1 MSSLARSFCRTLTVI
16 GVWGLTLG
24 LTGCGGGGSSA
35 SEESSTSET
44 TTLSASAALG
54 KKIFFDATLSASG
67 QQSCSSCHDPAFGH
81 AAPNA
86 LAAQPGGVKMELQ
99 GGRNSPSIRYL
110 SFNTRFAFA
119 ADGTPTGGF
128 FWDGRANSLQAQAGG
143 PFLNPVEMANTSK
156 AEVVAR
162 LAATSY
168 AAEFRNVFGA
178 NVFNDVD
185 TAYARLT
192 LALARYQQEDSAFH
206 PFDSKYDAV
215 LRGQATLTA
224 QETRGLA
231 LFNNPRKGNCVA
243 CHPSTKAADGS
254 FPLFTDFTYD
264 ALGVPRNTELT
275 VNADASYYDLGLCG
289 RNLGDL
295 TARTDL
301 CGAFKVPSLRN
312 VALRQA
318 YFHNGVFKTLKEALT
333 FYVQR
338 DTAPEKWYPLAA
350 DGTVDKFN
358 DLPAAYRRN
367 VNTSEAPYNRKLGQ
381 SPALTDSEIDD
392 VIAFL
397 NTLSDGYSAP

>member
-1 MSSLARSFCRTLTVI
+1 MNLFAPRLFRALAWASSLGIVL
-16 GVWGLTLG
+16 WLP
-24 LTGCGGGGSSA
+24 GCGGGSGTNA
-35 SEESSTSET
+35 TRPPSEPLT
-44 TTLSASAALG
+44 AVAALG
-54 KKIFFDATLSASG
+54 QQIFFDATLSASG
-67 QQSCSSCHDPAFGH
+67 QQSCASCHDPAFGH

-86 LAAQPGGVKMELQ
+86 LAAQPGGVKMEQQ
-99 GGRNSPSIRYL
+99 GGRSSPSIRYL
-110 SFNTRFAFA
+110 SFNTQFSFA

-168 AAEFRNVFGA
+168 AEAFRSVFGA
-178 NVFNDVD
+178 TIFSDVD
-185 TAYARLT
+185 TAYARMT

-206 PFDSKYDAV
+206 PFSSKYDAV
-215 LRGQATLTA
+215 LRGQARLST
-224 QETRGLA
+224 QEARGLA
-231 LFNNPRKGNCVA
+231 LFNNPRKGNCAA
-243 CHPSTKAADGS
+243 CHPSTQSADGR

-264 ALGVPRNTELT
+264 ALGVPRNAELT
-275 VNADASYYDLGLCG
+275 VNADASHYDLGLCA

-295 TARTDL
+295 TGRTDL

-338 DTAPEKWYPLAA
+338 DTSPEKWYPLAA

-367 VNTSEAPYNRKLGQ
+367 VNISEAPYNRKPGQ